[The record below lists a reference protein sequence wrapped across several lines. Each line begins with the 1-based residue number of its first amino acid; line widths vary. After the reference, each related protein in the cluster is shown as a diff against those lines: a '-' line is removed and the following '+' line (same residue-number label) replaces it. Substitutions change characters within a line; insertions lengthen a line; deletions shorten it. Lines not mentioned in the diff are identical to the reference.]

1 MKYFFLSYIFAAAI
15 IVSAFGFRGSKS
27 ELPPLEIIPDMD
39 NQAKIKYQASSDF
52 FADGRGARLPVK
64 GTLPM
69 GFESPAIPAADAV
82 DNPKAKPARVAFTSG
97 LDYYNT
103 GKFGDF
109 YGDGLP
115 KEITGDPVVYN
126 EAFLKRGEQR
136 FGIHCAI
143 CHGASAN
150 GKGVTSKYGILTAF
164 NFQQPGNMDPAN
176 AAAYRADGA
185 IFDVITN
192 GKGLMGSYGGNITL
206 RDRWAIVAYIRSL
219 QLAAKESGVTLPLQ

>member
-1 MKYFFLSYIFAAAI
+1 MKYFFLSYIFVGAI

-27 ELPPLEIIPDMD
+27 ELPPLEILPDMD
-39 NQAKIKYQASSDF
+39 QQAKVKYQASSEF

-69 GFESPAIPAADAV
+69 GFEIPSKPAV
-82 DNPKAKPARVAFTSG
+82 DGAKPSRVGFSSG
-97 LDYYNT
+97 LGYYDT
-103 GKFGDF
+103 GKMGDY

-115 KEITGDPVVYN
+115 KEITGDKELFTVD
-126 EAFLKRGEQR
+126 FIKRGEQR
-136 FGIHCAI
+136 YNINCAI
-143 CHGASAN
+143 CHGISGN

-164 NFQQPGNMDPAN
+164 NFQQAGNLDPAN

-192 GKGLMGSYGGNITL
+192 GKGLMGSYGGNITVQ
-206 RDRWAIVAYIRSL
+206 DRWAIVAYIRTL
-219 QLAAKESGVTLPLQ
+219 QFAAQESKVTLPLQ

>member
-1 MKYFFLSYIFAAAI
+1 MKYFFLSYIFVIAI
-15 IVSAFGFRGSKS
+15 FVSAFGFRGSKS

-39 NQAKIKYQASSDF
+39 QQAKIKYQAASEF
-52 FADGRGARLPVK
+52 FADGRGARMPVK

-69 GFESPAIPAADAV
+69 GFEVP
-82 DNPKAKPARVAFTSG
+82 AKPAAEGAKPGRVAFTSG
-97 LDYYNT
+97 LGYYDT
-103 GKFGDF
+103 GKVGDL

-115 KEITGDPVVYN
+115 TEITSEPAVFNDD
-126 EAFLKRGEQR
+126 FIKRGEQR
-136 FGIHCAI
+136 YNINCAI
-143 CHGASAN
+143 CHGASGN

-164 NFQQPGNMDPAN
+164 NFQQPGNTDPAN

-219 QLAAKESGVTLPLQ
+219 QIAAKESGATLPLQ

>member
-1 MKYFFLSYIFAAAI
+1 MKYFFLSYLFVGAI

-39 NQAKIKYQASSDF
+39 NQAKIKYQASSEF
-52 FADGRGARLPVK
+52 FADGRGARMPVK

-69 GFESPAIPAADAV
+69 GFDIPAKPVADGAM
-82 DNPKAKPARVAFTSG
+82 PARVAFTSG
-97 LDYYNT
+97 LGYYDT
-103 GKFGDF
+103 GKVGDF

-115 KEITGDPVVYN
+115 AEITGNKDVFN
-126 EAFLKRGEQR
+126 EEFIKRGEQR
-136 FGIHCAI
+136 YNINCAI
-143 CHGASAN
+143 CHGTSGN

-164 NFQQPGNMDPAN
+164 NFQQSGNLDPAN

-219 QLAAKESGVTLPLQ
+219 QLAAKESGATLPLQ

>member
-1 MKYFFLSYIFAAAI
+1 MKYFFLSYLFVGAI

-27 ELPPLEIIPDMD
+27 ELPPIEILPDMD
-39 NQAKIKYQASSDF
+39 HQAKVKYQAASEF

-69 GFESPAIPAADAV
+69 GFEIPAKPAAKGV
-82 DNPKAKPARVAFTSG
+82 KPARVAFTSG
-97 LDYYNT
+97 LGYYDT
-103 GKFGDF
+103 GKVGDF

-115 KEITGDPVVYN
+115 AEITGDKSVFN
-126 EAFLKRGEQR
+126 AEFIKRGEQR
-136 FGIHCAI
+136 YNINCAI
-143 CHGASAN
+143 CHGTSGN

-164 NFQQPGNMDPAN
+164 NFQQPGNLDPAN

-192 GKGLMGSYGGNITL
+192 GKGLMGGYGGNITL

>member
-1 MKYFFLSYIFAAAI
+1 MKYFFLSYIFVGAI

-27 ELPPLEIIPDMD
+27 ELPPIEVFPDMD
-39 NQAKIKYQASSDF
+39 HQAKVKYQASSDF

-64 GTLPM
+64 NTVPM
-69 GFESPAIPAADAV
+69 GFEIPAKAAA
-82 DNPKAKPARVAFTSG
+82 NGAKPARFGFTNG

-103 GKFGDF
+103 GKMGDF

-115 KEITGDPVVYN
+115 VEITSDASVFN

-136 FGIHCAI
+136 YNIHCAI
-143 CHGASAN
+143 CHGTSGN

-164 NFQQPGNMDPAN
+164 NFQQPGNTDPAN
-176 AAAYRADGA
+176 AAAFRADGA

-192 GKGLMGSYGGNITL
+192 GKGLMGSYGGNITV
-206 RDRWAIVAYIRSL
+206 RDRWAIVAYIRAL
-219 QLAAKESGVTLPLQ
+219 QLAAKESGATLQ

>member
-1 MKYFFLSYIFAAAI
+1 MKYFFLSYLFVIAI
-15 IVSAFGFRGSKS
+15 VVSAFGFRGSKS

-39 NQAKIKYQASSDF
+39 HQAKVKYQVGTEF

-69 GFESPAIPAADAV
+69 GFEIPAIAAV
-82 DNPKAKPARVAFTSG
+82 DAIGPKAKPARVAFTSG
-97 LDYYNT
+97 LGYYDT
-103 GKFGDF
+103 GKVGDF

-115 KEITGDPVVYN
+115 EEITSDPSVFN
-126 EAFLKRGEQR
+126 AEFIKRGEQR
-136 FGIHCAI
+136 YNINCAI
-143 CHGASAN
+143 CHGTSGN

-164 NFQQPGNMDPAN
+164 NFQQPGHLDPAN

-192 GKGLMGSYGGNITL
+192 GKGLMGGYGGNITL

-219 QLAAKESGVTLPLQ
+219 QIAAKESGVTLPLQ